1 MKGVP
6 SSLPQSFRVTDQT
19 DPYATDDVHE
29 DDEISDRKF
38 ASRIL
43 IASLLIGITCGSAL
57 AWRWSSGFGAIIQA
71 ASTKTVGAAVDK
83 PAWQGDLAALRQEL
97 TQSAQASQQLLAA
110 QQAEIDRLSGV
121 VVPLLLKLEPIPG
134 QLASVDKQ
142 GWQGDLAALRQEL
155 TQSAQA
161 SQQLQAAREAEI
173 RRLSD
178 QVVALSSKLELLHP
192 TSAQAAMPEP
202 TPGAAG
208 ALAPAAA
215 RKSATPLPKKRP
227 EAPKPIAAEPA
238 DTKPAGGPITI
249 GGLPLQ
255 LSR

>member
-1 MKGVP
+1 
-6 SSLPQSFRVTDQT
+6 VTDR
-19 DPYATDDVHE
+19 TDDSNALE
-29 DDEISDRKF
+29 EEGSASRDDDRL

-43 IASLLIGITCGSAL
+43 IVSLLIGITCGSAL

-71 ASTKTVGAAVDK
+71 ASTKTISAAVDK
-83 PAWQGDLAALRQEL
+83 PNWQGDLAALRQEMA
-97 TQSAQASQQLLAA
+97 QSAQASQQLLAA
-110 QQAEIDRLSGV
+110 QQAEIDRLSGQ
-121 VVPLLLKLEPIPG
+121 VVPLLLKLELIPA

-155 TQSAQA
+155 TQTAQA
-161 SQQLQAAREAEI
+161 SQQLQSAREAEI

-202 TPGAAG
+202 TPGAVG

>member
-1 MKGVP
+1 
-6 SSLPQSFRVTDQT
+6 VTDQT
-19 DPYATDDVHE
+19 DPYVTDDAHE
-29 DDEISDRKF
+29 DDEISHRKLT
-38 ASRIL
+38 SRIL
-43 IASLLIGITCGSAL
+43 IVSILVGIGCGSAL
-57 AWRWSSGFGAIIQA
+57 AWRWPFRFGAIPPA
-71 ASTKTVGAAVDK
+71 PVSSTTDA
-83 PAWQGDLAALRQEL
+83 AWQSDLAALRQEL

>member
-1 MKGVP
+1 
-6 SSLPQSFRVTDQT
+6 VTYRT
-19 DPYATDDVHE
+19 DNSNALEEEVSASRDD
-29 DDEISDRKF
+29 DRL

-43 IASLLIGITCGSAL
+43 IVSLLIGITCGSAL

-134 QLASVDKQ
+134 QLGSVDK
-142 GWQGDLAALRQEL
+142 QGDLAALRQEL

-227 EAPKPIAAEPA
+227 EAPNPIAAEPA
-238 DTKPAGGPITI
+238 DTEPAGGPITI

>member
-19 DPYATDDVHE
+19 DPYETDDAHQDE
-29 DDEISDRKF
+29 EISDRKF

-43 IASLLIGITCGSAL
+43 IFTILVGVGCGSAL
-57 AWRWSSGFGAIIQA
+57 AGRWSSGFGAIIQA
-71 ASTKTVGAAVDK
+71 ASTKTISAAVDK
-83 PAWQGDLAALRQEL
+83 PNWQGDLAALRQEMA
-97 TQSAQASQQLLAA
+97 QSAQASQQLLAA

-161 SQQLQAAREAEI
+161 SQQLQVAGEAEI

-178 QVVALSSKLELLHP
+178 RP
-192 TSAQAAMPEP
+192 YQAN
-202 TPGAAG
+202 
-208 ALAPAAA
+208 
-215 RKSATPLPKKRP
+215 
-227 EAPKPIAAEPA
+227 
-238 DTKPAGGPITI
+238 
-249 GGLPLQ
+249 
-255 LSR
+255 

>member
-1 MKGVP
+1 
-6 SSLPQSFRVTDQT
+6 VT
-19 DPYATDDVHE
+19 YRTDDSNALKEEVSASR
-29 DDEISDRKF
+29 DDDRL

-43 IASLLIGITCGSAL
+43 IVSLLIGITCGSAL

-71 ASTKTVGAAVDK
+71 ASTKTIGAAVDK
-83 PAWQGDLAALRQEL
+83 PNWQGDLAALRQEMA
-97 TQSAQASQQLLAA
+97 QSAQASQQLLAA
-110 QQAEIDRLSGV
+110 QQAEIDRLSSQ
-121 VVPLLLKLEPIPG
+121 VVPLLLKLELIPA

-208 ALAPAAA
+208 ALAPAAG

>member
-1 MKGVP
+1 
-6 SSLPQSFRVTDQT
+6 VTYRT
-19 DPYATDDVHE
+19 DNSNALEEEVSASRDD
-29 DDEISDRKF
+29 DRL

-43 IASLLIGITCGSAL
+43 IVSLLIGITCGSAL

-71 ASTKTVGAAVDK
+71 ASTKTIGAAVDM
-83 PAWQGDLAALRQEL
+83 PAWQGDLAALRQEMA
-97 TQSAQASQQLLAA
+97 QSAQASQQLLAA
-110 QQAEIDRLSGV
+110 QQAEIDRLSGQI
-121 VVPLLLKLEPIPG
+121 VPLLLKLELIPA

-238 DTKPAGGPITI
+238 DTKPDGGPITI

>member
-1 MKGVP
+1 
-6 SSLPQSFRVTDQT
+6 VTYRT
-19 DPYATDDVHE
+19 DNSNALEEEVSASRDD
-29 DDEISDRKF
+29 DRLV
-38 ASRIL
+38 SRIL
-43 IASLLIGITCGSAL
+43 IVSLLIGITCGSAL

-71 ASTKTVGAAVDK
+71 ASTKTIGAAVDM
-83 PAWQGDLAALRQEL
+83 PAWQGDLAALRQEMA
-97 TQSAQASQQLLAA
+97 QSAQASQQLLAA
-110 QQAEIDRLSGV
+110 QQAEIDRLSGQI
-121 VVPLLLKLEPIPG
+121 VPLLLKLELIPA

-238 DTKPAGGPITI
+238 DTKPASGPITI

>member
-43 IASLLIGITCGSAL
+43 IVSLLIGITCGSAL

-71 ASTKTVGAAVDK
+71 ASTKTVGAAVDN
-83 PAWQGDLAALRQEL
+83 PA
-97 TQSAQASQQLLAA
+97 
-110 QQAEIDRLSGV
+110 
-121 VVPLLLKLEPIPG
+121 
-134 QLASVDKQ
+134 
-142 GWQGDLAALRQEL
+142 WQGDLAALRQEL

-161 SQQLQAAREAEI
+161 SQQLQAAQQAEI

-178 QVVALSSKLELLHP
+178 QVVALSSKLELLHS